1 MRKLSVIIIVSLIT
15 LSCNDSTVFDIYKPI
30 SKTQWHKDSII
41 NFDFNPIDTISTNSI
56 YINLRNNND
65 YQYSNLFLI
74 VGIDFPNNFSVI
86 DTLEYEMA
94 DVEGKFLG
102 SGFTDL
108 KENKLE
114 YKSNV
119 VFPITGTYN
128 IASGNSYRFIDV
140 IKKIR
145 KISKRKINLD
155 YVEVKNQ
162 PTKRY
167 FDIQDTKK
175 KFKLKFTNLNI
186 GLKKS
191 LKKL

>member
-1 MRKLSVIIIVSLIT
+1 VVKNEIIEEKPPVKMRKLSVIIIVSLIT

-41 NFDFNPIDTISTNSI
+41 SFDFNPIDTISTNSI

-119 VFPITGTYN
+119 VFPSTGTYN
-128 IASGNSYRFIDV
+128 ISVQHAMRKSGDIEGISLLQGITDV
-140 IKKIR
+140 GLRIEKNI
-145 KISKRKINLD
+145 IN
-155 YVEVKNQ
+155 E
-162 PTKRY
+162 
-167 FDIQDTKK
+167 
-175 KFKLKFTNLNI
+175 
-186 GLKKS
+186 
-191 LKKL
+191 

>member
-1 MRKLSVIIIVSLIT
+1 MVKNEIKEEKPPVKMRKLFVIIIVSLIT

-41 NFDFNPIDTISTNSI
+41 SFDFNPIDTISTNSI

-128 IASGNSYRFIDV
+128 ISVQHAMRKSG
-140 IKKIR
+140 
-145 KISKRKINLD
+145 
-155 YVEVKNQ
+155 
-162 PTKRY
+162 
-167 FDIQDTKK
+167 DIQGISLLQGITDVGLRIEK
-175 KFKLKFTNLNI
+175 NI
-186 GLKKS
+186 INE
-191 LKKL
+191 

>member
-15 LSCNDSTVFDIYKPI
+15 LSCNDPAVFDIYKPI

-41 NFDFNPIDTISTNSI
+41 SFTFNPVDTVSPNNV

-74 VGIDFPNNFSVI
+74 VGIDFPNNFSVV

-94 DVEGKFLG
+94 NAEGKFLG

-114 YKSNV
+114 YKNNV
-119 VFPITGTYN
+119 VFPSSGTY
-128 IASGNSYRFIDV
+128 IISVQHAMRKSGDIEGISLLQGITDV
-140 IKKIR
+140 GLRIEKI
-145 KISKRKINLD
+145 
-155 YVEVKNQ
+155 
-162 PTKRY
+162 T
-167 FDIQDTKK
+167 
-175 KFKLKFTNLNI
+175 TNE
-186 GLKKS
+186 
-191 LKKL
+191 

>member
-94 DVEGKFLG
+94 DAEGKFLG

-119 VFPITGTYN
+119 VFPSTGTYN
-128 IASGNSYRFIDV
+128 ISVQHAMRKSGDIEGISLLQGITDV
-140 IKKIR
+140 GLRIEKNI
-145 KISKRKINLD
+145 IN
-155 YVEVKNQ
+155 E
-162 PTKRY
+162 
-167 FDIQDTKK
+167 
-175 KFKLKFTNLNI
+175 
-186 GLKKS
+186 
-191 LKKL
+191 

>member
-1 MRKLSVIIIVSLIT
+1 MVKNEIIEEKPPVKMRKLSVIIIVSLIT

-41 NFDFNPIDTISTNSI
+41 SFDFNPIDTISTNSI

-94 DVEGKFLG
+94 DAEGKFLG

-119 VFPITGTYN
+119 VFPSTGTYN
-128 IASGNSYRFIDV
+128 ISVQHAMRKSGDIEGISLLQGITDV
-140 IKKIR
+140 GLRIEKNI
-145 KISKRKINLD
+145 IN
-155 YVEVKNQ
+155 E
-162 PTKRY
+162 
-167 FDIQDTKK
+167 
-175 KFKLKFTNLNI
+175 
-186 GLKKS
+186 
-191 LKKL
+191 

>member
-1 MRKLSVIIIVSLIT
+1 MRKLFVIIIVSLIT

-41 NFDFNPIDTISTNSI
+41 SFDFNPIDTISTNSI

-128 IASGNSYRFIDV
+128 ISVQHAMRKSGDIEGISLLQGITDV
-140 IKKIR
+140 GLRIEKNI
-145 KISKRKINLD
+145 IN
-155 YVEVKNQ
+155 E
-162 PTKRY
+162 
-167 FDIQDTKK
+167 
-175 KFKLKFTNLNI
+175 
-186 GLKKS
+186 
-191 LKKL
+191 

>member
-1 MRKLSVIIIVSLIT
+1 MVKNEIKEEKPPVKMRKLFVIIIVSLIT

-41 NFDFNPIDTISTNSI
+41 SFDFNPIDTISTNSI

-74 VGIDFPNNFSVI
+74 VCIDFPNNFSVI

-94 DVEGKFLG
+94 DVKGKFLG

-128 IASGNSYRFIDV
+128 ISVQHAMRKSGDIEGISLLQGITDV
-140 IKKIR
+140 GLRIEKNI
-145 KISKRKINLD
+145 IN
-155 YVEVKNQ
+155 E
-162 PTKRY
+162 
-167 FDIQDTKK
+167 
-175 KFKLKFTNLNI
+175 
-186 GLKKS
+186 
-191 LKKL
+191 

>member
-1 MRKLSVIIIVSLIT
+1 MVKNEIKEEKPPVKMRKLSVIIIVSLIT

-41 NFDFNPIDTISTNSI
+41 SFDFNPIDTISTNSI
-56 YINLRNNND
+56 YINLRNNDD

-128 IASGNSYRFIDV
+128 ISVQHAMRKSGDIEGISLLQGITDV
-140 IKKIR
+140 GLRIEKNI
-145 KISKRKINLD
+145 IN
-155 YVEVKNQ
+155 E
-162 PTKRY
+162 
-167 FDIQDTKK
+167 
-175 KFKLKFTNLNI
+175 
-186 GLKKS
+186 
-191 LKKL
+191 

>member
-1 MRKLSVIIIVSLIT
+1 MVKNEIKEEKPPVKMRKLSVIIIVSLIT

-41 NFDFNPIDTISTNSI
+41 SFDFNPIDTISTNSI
-56 YINLRNNND
+56 YINLRNNDD

-94 DVEGKFLG
+94 DAEGKFLG

-128 IASGNSYRFIDV
+128 ISVQHAMRKSGDIEGISLLQGITDV
-140 IKKIR
+140 GLRIEKNI
-145 KISKRKINLD
+145 IN
-155 YVEVKNQ
+155 E
-162 PTKRY
+162 
-167 FDIQDTKK
+167 
-175 KFKLKFTNLNI
+175 
-186 GLKKS
+186 
-191 LKKL
+191 